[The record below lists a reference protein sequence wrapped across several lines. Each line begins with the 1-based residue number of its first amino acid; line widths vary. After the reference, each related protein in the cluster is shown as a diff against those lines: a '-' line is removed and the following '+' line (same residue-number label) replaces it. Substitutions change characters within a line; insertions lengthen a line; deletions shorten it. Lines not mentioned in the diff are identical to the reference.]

1 MCLNIWSISYHF
13 DRYSIWIINIG
24 CLIKYFVRWFGRML
38 MMTYKQKT
46 RMENFFYKPDSDFA
60 MKIDDVT
67 LEEKFLKKFER
78 IRAHWEECIE

>member
-1 MCLNIWSISYHF
+1 
-13 DRYSIWIINIG
+13 
-24 CLIKYFVRWFGRML
+24 ML

>member
-1 MCLNIWSISYHF
+1 VFEYLEYF
-13 DRYSIWIINIG
+13 LDRYSIWIINIG